1 MNCTNSVQVLIF
13 GIRTFCPSNSNEL
26 FQIHG
31 MTMSKFKL
39 LFNFGWAYGWYN
51 ICLNSANKQAR
62 LKDSSM
68 CCKYPHIH
76 DFGTCFSLHKETG
89 FTQVMKDKNSQRKLS
104 QNKAG
109 RKEER
114 KEEGLQARIDLIMFL
129 PWLNAFPSSKTLFY
143 KLS

>member
-1 MNCTNSVQVLIF
+1 
-13 GIRTFCPSNSNEL
+13 
-26 FQIHG
+26 
-31 MTMSKFKL
+31 
-39 LFNFGWAYGWYN
+39 
-51 ICLNSANKQAR
+51 
-62 LKDSSM
+62 M

-129 PWLNAFPSSKTLFY
+129 P
-143 KLS
+143 